1 MHLIHDLGHPRVDFL
16 PFKWGWVGGGCSQV
30 AKGSSWVG
38 VELPPQLLAP
48 PVDAAAPEAIEAL
61 CLTLKVARQLGKIGL
76 FTMFQWWGSAA
87 ERGTVI

>member
-1 MHLIHDLGHPRVDFL
+1 MTSVTLVSTSCHSSRGVR
-16 PFKWGWVGGGCSQV
+16 GGCGQV
-30 AKGSSWVG
+30 TKGSSQVG

-48 PVDAAAPEAIEAL
+48 PVDVAAPEAREAS
-61 CLTLKVARQLGKIGL
+61 CLTLNVARQLGKIGS